1 MLTECDIPFLG
12 PLEPSPNSMK
22 NLEEF
27 GLEEAH
33 SELVDAQTSKWQNQK
48 SPVTGFETPIK
59 SVIGKLNTLYFVI
72 NHMLIFLFH
81 HH

>member
-1 MLTECDIPFLG
+1 
-12 PLEPSPNSMK
+12 MK

-27 GLEEAH
+27 ELKEAH

-59 SVIGKLNTLYFVI
+59 SVIGKVNTLSFVI
-72 NHMLIFLFH
+72 NHMLILLFYH
-81 HH
+81 H